1 MADERNT
8 ARLQRRIGKR
18 YRIDVVSLLRQAGGE
33 PPKQGTM
40 IREARA
46 EWRPVSKVLNT
57 EIILKTTLK

>member
-1 MADERNT
+1 LADERNT
-8 ARLQRRIGKR
+8 AQLQRRIGKR

-46 EWRPVSKVLNT
+46 E
-57 EIILKTTLK
+57 